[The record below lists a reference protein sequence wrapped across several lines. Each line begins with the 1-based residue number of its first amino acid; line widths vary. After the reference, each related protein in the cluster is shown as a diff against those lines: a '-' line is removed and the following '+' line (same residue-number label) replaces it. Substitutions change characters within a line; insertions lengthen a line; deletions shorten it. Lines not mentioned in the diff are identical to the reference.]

1 MYCVNRDVLNFAD
14 GKEAWTYIDSNSS
27 VDIILA
33 DVEMPEM
40 DGLVLLKKIK
50 QKYPKKV
57 CIIMSGDPAYEVQAK
72 NLGASGFLSK
82 PFKVNDL
89 FDIVELYVVGS
100 N

>member
-1 MYCVNRDVLNFAD
+1 
-14 GKEAWTYIDSNSS
+14 
-27 VDIILA
+27 
-33 DVEMPEM
+33 
-40 DGLVLLKKIK
+40 
-50 QKYPKKV
+50 
-57 CIIMSGDPAYEVQAK
+57 MSGDPAYEVQAK